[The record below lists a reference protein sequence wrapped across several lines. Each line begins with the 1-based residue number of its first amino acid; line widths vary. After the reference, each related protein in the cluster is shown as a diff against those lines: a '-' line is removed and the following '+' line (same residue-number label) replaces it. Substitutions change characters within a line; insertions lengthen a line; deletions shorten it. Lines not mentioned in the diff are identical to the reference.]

1 MKKIIGF
8 IAVVVLILGIFLGY
22 KVVYKASPR
31 DFITKD
37 TRIIYA
43 NEGINTK
50 NFTPLLSLIEDEE
63 EKKEL
68 SSEMEN
74 LKYIS
79 KFYIFSDKEFY
90 DISEKTFTGVVDTG
104 YWYFLILKNLGK
116 YFELKDD
123 IYVLKNEYNEYKEK
137 YLGNV
142 QGDLYLKNYKGLFI
156 FSFGEKNLKDF
167 IAKDG
172 KYLYNKEIEDAID
185 IKRDNLLGTFIY
197 NNSGT
202 DFYGVNLIINSST
215 IENNKMISE
224 SEIIIDDK
232 ESEIFKNSKGNR
244 ELIKYLDKNDIY
256 VSVDDFSK
264 LDRVIFYP
272 LVIGADMD
280 SKAIFSLWKNILG
293 IDIEEILKEIDGEVL
308 YKLDEQSFMVKIKDE
323 APEIRRVLTMLTNE
337 NTSFYLGNKFEEK
350 DGIIR
355 IGESNFEENK
365 NSFNISKDTFIY
377 GEIDSPKVMGFEGI
391 EAKIQGENKKVN
403 MKVTIPVEVLKE
415 ITREY

>member
-123 IYVLKNEYNEYKEK
+123 IYVLKNEYKEK

-197 NNSGT
+197 NNNGT

>member
-50 NFTPLLSLIEDEE
+50 NFTPLLSLIEDED

-123 IYVLKNEYNEYKEK
+123 IYVLKNEYKEK

-172 KYLYNKEIEDAID
+172 KYLYNKEIENAID

>member
-50 NFTPLLSLIEDEE
+50 NFAPLLSLIEDEE

-123 IYVLKNEYNEYKEK
+123 IYVLKNEYKEK

-264 LDRVIFYP
+264 LDRVIFNP

>member
-123 IYVLKNEYNEYKEK
+123 IYVLKNEYKEK

-232 ESEIFKNSKGNR
+232 ESEIFKNSKGNK

-264 LDRVIFYP
+264 LDRVIFNP

-415 ITREY
+415 IAREY

>member
-123 IYVLKNEYNEYKEK
+123 IYVLKNEYKEK

-323 APEIRRVLTMLTNE
+323 APEVRRVLTMLTNE

>member
-123 IYVLKNEYNEYKEK
+123 IYVLKNEYKEK

-264 LDRVIFYP
+264 LDRVIFNP

-377 GEIDSPKVMGFEGI
+377 GEIDSPKVIGFEGI

>member
-50 NFTPLLSLIEDEE
+50 NFTPLLSSIEDEE

-123 IYVLKNEYNEYKEK
+123 IYVLKNEYKEK

>member
-123 IYVLKNEYNEYKEK
+123 IYVLKNEYKEK

-377 GEIDSPKVMGFEGI
+377 GEIDSPKIMGFEGI

>member
-123 IYVLKNEYNEYKEK
+123 IYVLKNEYKEK

-224 SEIIIDDK
+224 SEIIINDK

>member
-8 IAVVVLILGIFLGY
+8 IAVVVLILEIFLGY

-123 IYVLKNEYNEYKEK
+123 IYVLKNEYKEK

>member
-50 NFTPLLSLIEDEE
+50 NFTPLLSLIEDED

-123 IYVLKNEYNEYKEK
+123 IYVLKNEYKEK

-377 GEIDSPKVMGFEGI
+377 GEIDSSKVMGFEGI

>member
-50 NFTPLLSLIEDEE
+50 NFAPLLSLVEDEE

-123 IYVLKNEYNEYKEK
+123 IYVLKNEYKEK

-264 LDRVIFYP
+264 LDRVIFNP

-377 GEIDSPKVMGFEGI
+377 GEINSPKVMGFEGI

-403 MKVTIPVEVLKE
+403 MKVTIPMEVLKE

>member
-123 IYVLKNEYNEYKEK
+123 IYVLKNEYKEK

-377 GEIDSPKVMGFEGI
+377 GEIDSPKVIGFEGI

>member
-8 IAVVVLILGIFLGY
+8 IAVVVLILGIFWGY

-123 IYVLKNEYNEYKEK
+123 IYVLKNEYKEK

>member
-50 NFTPLLSLIEDEE
+50 NFTPLLSLIEDED

-68 SSEMEN
+68 SFEMEN

-123 IYVLKNEYNEYKEK
+123 IYVLKNEYKEK

>member
-50 NFTPLLSLIEDEE
+50 NFTPLLSLIEDED

-90 DISEKTFTGVVDTG
+90 DISEKTFTGVVETG

-123 IYVLKNEYNEYKEK
+123 IYVLKNEYKEK

-323 APEIRRVLTMLTNE
+323 APEIRRILTMLTNE

>member
-50 NFTPLLSLIEDEE
+50 NFTPLLSLIEDED

-123 IYVLKNEYNEYKEK
+123 IYVLKNEYKEK

>member
-50 NFTPLLSLIEDEE
+50 NFTPLLSLIEDED

-123 IYVLKNEYNEYKEK
+123 IYVLKNEYKEK

-172 KYLYNKEIEDAID
+172 KYLYNKEIENAID

-323 APEIRRVLTMLTNE
+323 APEIRRILTMLTNE

>member
-123 IYVLKNEYNEYKEK
+123 IYVLKNEYKEK

-215 IENNKMISE
+215 IENNKIISE

>member
-90 DISEKTFTGVVDTG
+90 DISEKTFTGVIDTG

-123 IYVLKNEYNEYKEK
+123 IYVLKNEYKEK

-264 LDRVIFYP
+264 LDRVIFNP

-293 IDIEEILKEIDGEVL
+293 IDIEEILKEIDGEAL

-350 DGIIR
+350 DGIIK

-415 ITREY
+415 IAREY

>member
-79 KFYIFSDKEFY
+79 KFYMFSDKEFY

-116 YFELKDD
+116 YFELKND
-123 IYVLKNEYNEYKEK
+123 IYVLKNEYKEK

>member
-90 DISEKTFTGVVDTG
+90 DISEKTFTGVIDTG

-123 IYVLKNEYNEYKEK
+123 IYVLKNEYKEK

-264 LDRVIFYP
+264 LDRVIFNP

-391 EAKIQGENKKVN
+391 ETKIQGENKKVN

>member
-123 IYVLKNEYNEYKEK
+123 IYVLKNEYKEK

-142 QGDLYLKNYKGLFI
+142 QGDLYLKNYKGLLI

>member
-123 IYVLKNEYNEYKEK
+123 IYVLKNEYKEK

-350 DGIIR
+350 DGVIR

>member
-50 NFTPLLSLIEDEE
+50 NFTPLLSLIEDED

-123 IYVLKNEYNEYKEK
+123 IYVLKNEYKEK

-350 DGIIR
+350 DGVIR

>member
-123 IYVLKNEYNEYKEK
+123 IYVLKNEYKEK

-172 KYLYNKEIEDAID
+172 KYLYNKEIEDDID

>member
-50 NFTPLLSLIEDEE
+50 NFAPLLSLVEDEE

-123 IYVLKNEYNEYKEK
+123 IYVLKNEYKEK

-264 LDRVIFYP
+264 LDRVIFNP

-350 DGIIR
+350 DGIIK

>member
-8 IAVVVLILGIFLGY
+8 IVVVVLILGIFLGY

-50 NFTPLLSLIEDEE
+50 NFTPLLSLIEDED

-79 KFYIFSDKEFY
+79 KFYIFSDKELY

-123 IYVLKNEYNEYKEK
+123 IYVLKNEYKEK

>member
-90 DISEKTFTGVVDTG
+90 DISEKTFTGVIDTG

-123 IYVLKNEYNEYKEK
+123 IYVLKNEYKEK

-172 KYLYNKEIEDAID
+172 KYLYNKEIEVAID

-264 LDRVIFYP
+264 LDRVIFNP

-293 IDIEEILKEIDGEVL
+293 IDIEEILKEIDGEAL

>member
-123 IYVLKNEYNEYKEK
+123 IYVLKNEYKEK

-264 LDRVIFYP
+264 LDRVIFNP

-350 DGIIR
+350 DGIIK

-391 EAKIQGENKKVN
+391 EAKIHGENKKVN

>member
-123 IYVLKNEYNEYKEK
+123 IYVLKNEYKEK

-415 ITREY
+415 IAREY

>member
-50 NFTPLLSLIEDEE
+50 NFTPLLSLIEDED

-116 YFELKDD
+116 YFELKDN
-123 IYVLKNEYNEYKEK
+123 IYVLKNEYKEK

>member
-50 NFTPLLSLIEDEE
+50 NFTPLLSLIEDED

-123 IYVLKNEYNEYKEK
+123 IYVLKNEYKEK

-215 IENNKMISE
+215 IENNKVISE

>member
-123 IYVLKNEYNEYKEK
+123 IYVLKNEYKEK

-264 LDRVIFYP
+264 LDRVIFNP

>member
-43 NEGINTK
+43 DEGINTK

-123 IYVLKNEYNEYKEK
+123 IYVLKNEYKEK

-264 LDRVIFYP
+264 LDRVIFNP

-350 DGIIR
+350 DGIIK

>member
-50 NFTPLLSLIEDEE
+50 NFTPLLSLIEDED

-123 IYVLKNEYNEYKEK
+123 IYVLKNEYKEK

-264 LDRVIFYP
+264 LDRVIFNP

-350 DGIIR
+350 DGIIK

>member
-123 IYVLKNEYNEYKEK
+123 IYVLKNEYKEK

-308 YKLDEQSFMVKIKDE
+308 YKLDEQSFMVKIKNE

>member
-1 MKKIIGF
+1 MKKIIVF

-123 IYVLKNEYNEYKEK
+123 IYVLKNEYKEK

>member
-50 NFTPLLSLIEDEE
+50 NFAPLLSLIEDEE

-123 IYVLKNEYNEYKEK
+123 IYILKNEYKEK

-232 ESEIFKNSKGNR
+232 ESEIFKNSKGKR

-264 LDRVIFYP
+264 LDRVIFNP

-350 DGIIR
+350 DGIIKVR
-355 IGESNFEENK
+355 ESKFEENK
-365 NSFNISKDTFIY
+365 NPFSISKDTFIY
-377 GEIDSPKVMGFEGI
+377 GEIDSPQVMGFEGI
-391 EAKIQGENKKVN
+391 EAKIHGENKKIN
-403 MKVTIPVEVLKE
+403 MKVTIPVKVLRDM
-415 ITREY
+415 TREY